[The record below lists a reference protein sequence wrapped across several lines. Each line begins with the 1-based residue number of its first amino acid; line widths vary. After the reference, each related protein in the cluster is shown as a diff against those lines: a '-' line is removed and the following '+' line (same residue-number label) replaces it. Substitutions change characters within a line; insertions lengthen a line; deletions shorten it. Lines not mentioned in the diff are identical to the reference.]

1 MAGAEERFAALAA
14 RLGREQDVSQG
25 TGFGRTPG
33 LRTGGKIFAM
43 LAHGR
48 LVVKLPRERVDGLVA
63 AGSAERFDPG
73 HGRVMREW
81 ASLDPAAPEDW
92 DALAAEAREF
102 VRPR

>member
-1 MAGAEERFAALAA
+1 
-14 RLGREQDVSQG
+14 
-25 TGFGRTPG
+25 
-33 LRTGGKIFAM
+33 M
-43 LAHGR
+43 LARGR
-48 LVVKLPRERVDGLVA
+48 LVVKLPRERVDRLVA